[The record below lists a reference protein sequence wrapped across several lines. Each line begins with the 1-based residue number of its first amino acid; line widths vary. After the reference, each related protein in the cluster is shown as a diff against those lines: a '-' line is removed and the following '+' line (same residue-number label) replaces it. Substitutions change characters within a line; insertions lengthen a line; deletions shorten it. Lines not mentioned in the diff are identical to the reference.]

1 MMLNSFI
8 DKIVNYCLCAD
19 IVSTDNVP
27 WLRYGIEQRI
37 STLFIL
43 IPFFLFSLVFTDF
56 WGASAFLV
64 AFYLLKKKTG
74 GIHAKTVSVC
84 VFTSLLLEIAFL
96 AGLYPHLSMPILFGV
111 NLVSTLLIFLFA
123 PYNHPNMW
131 LSDVEIKELRNRSR
145 KTVIY
150 EQCCVP
156 VPLPAPALAFHPGVL
171 FRFPLWI
178 VL

>member
-64 AFYLLKKKTG
+64 AFYLLKKK
-74 GIHAKTVSVC
+74 
-84 VFTSLLLEIAFL
+84 
-96 AGLYPHLSMPILFGV
+96 
-111 NLVSTLLIFLFA
+111 
-123 PYNHPNMW
+123 
-131 LSDVEIKELRNRSR
+131 NRRYSR
-145 KTVIY
+145 KNGISMCIHILIIGNRILSWAVSLSQY
-150 EQCCVP
+150 AYFV
-156 VPLPAPALAFHPGVL
+156 
-171 FRFPLWI
+171 RR
-178 VL
+178 